1 MHLHADEVESEDEL
15 TPAEIEW
22 IGQLQRIVDQEEL
35 EALQQSACERAAS
48 LREQLVE
55 AEEAEA
61 RRRSTGWSENPGR
74 EPRAAVT

>member
-48 LREQLVE
+48 LRE
-55 AEEAEA
+55 EA

-74 EPRAAVT
+74 DRGQQ

>member
-48 LREQLVE
+48 LREQLVRDGARTQ
-55 AEEAEA
+55 AEN
-61 RRRSTGWSENPGR
+61 RGQQQQ
-74 EPRAAVT
+74 